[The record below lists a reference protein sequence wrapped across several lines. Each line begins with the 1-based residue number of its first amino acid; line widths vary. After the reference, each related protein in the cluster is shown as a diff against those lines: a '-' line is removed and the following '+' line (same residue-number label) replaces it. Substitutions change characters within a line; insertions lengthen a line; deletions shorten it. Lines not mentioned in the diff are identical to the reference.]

1 MGWQNH
7 LGETVST
14 SHPDFA
20 AQIFWTQ
27 GPLLSYERGGSRAIV
42 EPLPG
47 TSFMT
52 GSGGGRTVPLLA
64 VVGRL

>member
-1 MGWQNH
+1 
-7 LGETVST
+7 
-14 SHPDFA
+14 
-20 AQIFWTQ
+20 
-27 GPLLSYERGGSRAIV
+27 LSYERGGSRAIV